1 MTGLGG
7 VRLGVDFG
15 TSNTVAVVADGDGRV
30 RPLLFGASPLLPSA
44 VFAGPDG
51 VLTGSDAERA
61 GLGAPAGLE
70 LNPKRRIDDG
80 TVWLGEEEH
89 AVADLI
95 AAVLGRVGDEAAR
108 VGGGTLAEVVL
119 THPAGWAAR
128 RLGVLASAA
137 ERAGLGPVRLLPEP
151 VAAAA
156 YYVDV
161 LGEELAPGR
170 CLLVYDL
177 GAGTF
182 DVAVVRRT
190 DDGFAVVSADGL
202 GDVGGLDIDAAVVEH
217 ARRAGGSGEAWGR
230 LDWPQTADDLRARHL
245 LWQDARAA
253 KEQLTRRPGAEVRV
267 PLVEAAA
274 HLSREEFEALVRPLL
289 ERTVA
294 WTVRVLREARVPREQ
309 VAGVFLVGG
318 SSRIPL
324 VATLLHRALR
334 IAPTA
339 LDHPELVVAEGSLHA
354 PAALRTPAVPAG
366 VAATEALTGVA
377 ATEAPAGAAATEAL
391 AGAAATEAPAERP
404 AAVAVT
410 AAGAETE
417 DAGPQW
423 PADVTAEPG
432 TGTGGATPAAGEL
445 AHAVQPGKTP
455 KAAAGPAVLAALAV
469 LLVVVAVLV
478 AVLPDRD
485 QTPEDR
491 TSERLVGELKLG
503 ASPQDMA
510 FSLDDKKLVVAVG
523 ETAELWD
530 VAGRQRIGQPFTG
543 HGGGTYGGRVNA
555 VAFSPDGDTFA
566 TASQDGTV
574 RLWSMRTNAQ
584 VGQPLVNRPDI
595 NPNDDWRYS
604 VEFNAGG
611 TRLLSAGL
619 RGTAV
624 WEVASRARITRVD
637 GGPWDATFNAAGDRI
652 ATGDEASL
660 ATMWLVPGGGQFGR
674 AFAGHSRASNVSSNV
689 FAVTFN
695 RDGTLLATAGGDGT
709 VRLWDV
715 ASQTQSGEPI
725 AVREAEDVAF
735 TADGQYLATAG
746 AEGARLWRVS
756 DHQPVLGPLDSSE
769 GYGAEKL
776 AFSHDGRV
784 LAVAQSGGFHVF
796 LWDVSAV

>member
-15 TSNTVAVVADGDGRV
+15 TSNTVAVVAGGDGRV
-30 RPLLFGASPLLPSA
+30 RPLLFGASPVLPSA
-44 VFAGPDG
+44 VFVGPDG

-217 ARRAGGSGEAWGR
+217 ARRAGGGGAAWGR

-274 HLSREEFEALVRPLL
+274 HLSREEFEALARPLL

-309 VAGVFLVGG
+309 VAGLFLVGG

-324 VATLLHRALR
+324 VATLLHRTLR

-354 PAALRTPAVPAG
+354 PATLLTH
-366 VAATEALTGVA
+366 AAPT
-377 ATEAPAGAAATEAL
+377 GAAAT
-391 AGAAATEAPAERP
+391 ERP

-410 AAGAETE
+410 AAGAAAE
-417 DAGPQW
+417 DAGPQR

-432 TGTGGATPAAGEL
+432 TGTGGVPIAAGEL

-478 AVLPDRD
+478 AVLPDKD

-510 FSLDDKKLVVAVG
+510 FSLDDKKLAVAVG

-604 VEFNAGG
+604 VEFDKAG
-611 TRLLSAGL
+611 TRLVAAGL

-624 WEVASRARITRVD
+624 WDVASRARVTLVD
-637 GGPWDATFNAAGDRI
+637 GGPWDATFNATGDRI
-652 ATGDEASL
+652 ATGDQRSL
-660 ATMWLVPGGGQFGR
+660 ATVWQVPGGGQIGK
-674 AFAGHSRASNVSSNV
+674 AFAGHRKAPDVSDNV

-756 DHQPVLGPLDSSE
+756 DHQPVLGPLDSSDH
-769 GYGAEKL
+769 YGAEKL

-796 LWDVSAV
+796 LWDVAAV